1 MRFMKTVVEKAVRL
15 FREGADVL
23 ATAKG

>member
-15 FREGADVL
+15 FKEGADVL

>member
-1 MRFMKTVVEKAVRL
+1 MKTVVEKAVRL
-15 FREGADVL
+15 FKEGADVL

>member
-1 MRFMKTVVEKAVRL
+1 MKTVVEKAVRL

-23 ATAKG
+23 ATAEG

>member
-1 MRFMKTVVEKAVRL
+1 MKTVVEKAVRL